1 MICLKNK
8 WSSVICLKNKRN
20 NVIWYD
26 LKPFSALLVWC
37 MFLTPHHSHMP
48 YNFYNDQ
55 LIFFLEI
62 LNNFNQKIY
71 MMKTKKN
78 MLYLPDLKPFA
89 KLHILENLFLLT
101 CWWFPF
107 PMVKELDN
115 YKCWEMV
122 KPPFSSHA
130 FIPFTAGRLL
140 TIYFCFFPSVFFF
153 HTCTLANSSALSWI
167 YSDLVTGK
175 YGNND
180 NKGARGR
187 IKTGKYFPVYSM

>member
-26 LKPFSALLVWC
+26 LKPISALLVWC
-37 MFLTPHHSHMP
+37 MFLTPYHSHMP

-55 LIFFLEI
+55 LIFLEI
-62 LNNFNQKIY
+62 LNNFNQKIF

-122 KPPFSSHA
+122 KPPFSSQA

-153 HTCTLANSSALSWI
+153 SHLYTCKQFCPVLNLLRLS
-167 YSDLVTGK
+167 YQ
-175 YGNND
+175 
-180 NKGARGR
+180 
-187 IKTGKYFPVYSM
+187 

>member
-1 MICLKNK
+1 
-8 WSSVICLKNKRN
+8 
-20 NVIWYD
+20 
-26 LKPFSALLVWC
+26 
-37 MFLTPHHSHMP
+37 
-48 YNFYNDQ
+48 
-55 LIFFLEI
+55 
-62 LNNFNQKIY
+62 
-71 MMKTKKN
+71 

-153 HTCTLANSSALSWI
+153 TLVHLQTVLPFWI

-180 NKGARGR
+180 NKGARGESKQAN
-187 IKTGKYFPVYSM
+187 ISLYTVGKYKQYLNFLFFIFTIIIYFLVVEFQLLVIYMC

>member
-1 MICLKNK
+1 
-8 WSSVICLKNKRN
+8 
-20 NVIWYD
+20 
-26 LKPFSALLVWC
+26 
-37 MFLTPHHSHMP
+37 
-48 YNFYNDQ
+48 
-55 LIFFLEI
+55 
-62 LNNFNQKIY
+62 

-167 YSDLVTGK
+167 YSDLVTSK

-180 NKGARGR
+180 NKGARGPANQNR
-187 IKTGKYFPVYSM
+187 QIFPCIQYVNINNTWIFCSLFSQLSSIS

>member
-1 MICLKNK
+1 MISL
-8 WSSVICLKNKRN
+8 
-20 NVIWYD
+20 
-26 LKPFSALLVWC
+26 
-37 MFLTPHHSHMP
+37 
-48 YNFYNDQ
+48 
-55 LIFFLEI
+55 FFLEI
-62 LNNFNQKIY
+62 LNNFNQKIF

-167 YSDLVTGK
+167 YSDLVTSK
-175 YGNND
+175 YENND